1 MATNSLSRVE
11 QFVEGFAGHSF
22 WMGMDVHKRS
32 YHIALLRADGK
43 SLTLVAPASP
53 QFVVQLINRLA
64 ISVAAVAYESGPTGF
79 SLARE
84 LEAANIQVIV
94 VAPSRVPRAITVGAK
109 TDRLDCL
116 KLAGYAAKGL
126 LHSIAIPTPEEE
138 ARRSLLRRRHDVAAS
153 VRRCKQ
159 HIKSLLLF
167 LGIEEP
173 AGLENWA
180 QGAEEAL
187 HDLPMEISAKHTLES
202 HLRELMFY
210 RQELKE
216 VDRQLHQLA
225 KQHINYKTIACLKSV
240 PGVGSVVASSFL
252 YELFR
257 PERFKRSEEVASYLG
272 LAPMVRHSGEKTP
285 SGRLVPVGQTKL
297 RSLLVEAAWMWQA
310 KDEYARNLYK
320 HFLGRMGIAQKAITA
335 LARKLAIILWR
346 LCIEKRPYY
355 TVTP

>member
-11 QFVEGFAGHSF
+11 QFVEGFQRYSF
-22 WMGMDVHKRS
+22 TIGMDVHKRS

-64 ISVAAVAYESGPTGF
+64 ISVAVVAYESGPTGF

-84 LEAANIQVIV
+84 LETADIPVIV

-116 KLAGYAAKGL
+116 KLAAYAAKGL
-126 LHSIAIPTPEEE
+126 LHSIAIPSPEEE

-173 AGLENWA
+173 TGLENWA
-180 QGAEEAL
+180 QGAEDAL
-187 HDLPMEISAKHTLES
+187 HNLPMEVSAKHTLES
-202 HLRELMFY
+202 HLRELTFY

-225 KQHINYKTIACLKSV
+225 KQHNKTIACLKSV

-257 PERFKRSEEVASYLG
+257 PERFKRAEEVASYLG

-285 SGRLVPVGQTKL
+285 SGRLLPVGQTKL

-346 LCIEKRPYY
+346 LCVEKRPYR